1 LLCRWKSV
9 WLSHDD
15 SVIWEDYANIIVISI
30 VLHLGERLNDLIIS
44 KMPVEGPGEQVL
56 LD

>member
-30 VLHLGERLNDLIIS
+30 VLHLDERLNDLIIS
-44 KMPVEGPGEQVL
+44 KMPVEGPAEQVL